1 MPRINLLPWR
11 EWEQRRRR
19 QHFVLTLVLMLV
31 LGIAIV
37 YWASRMVGGAVD
49 AQQARNS
56 YLRGQVAVLNH
67 RISVISTLKKTRA
80 NLLSRMRVI
89 EQLEQS
95 RPMAVHLFDQLATT
109 VPGSVY
115 LTRIENRGGRL
126 SISGVANSPAGV
138 STYMRNIA
146 ASPWLESPNLQI
158 VRTGGKGGER
168 RSSFSVSS
176 RLVTPDEKHAGGG
189 AGGGR

>member
-1 MPRINLLPWR
+1 MARINLLPWR

-19 QHFVLTLVLMLV
+19 QHFVSSLVLVLV
-31 LGIAIV
+31 AGIAIV

-49 AQQARNS
+49 DQQARNT
-56 YLRGQVAVLNH
+56 YLRRQVVALNH
-67 RISVISTLKKTRA
+67 KISEIKALKQTRA

-89 EQLEQS
+89 ERLEQS
-95 RPMAVHLFDQLATT
+95 RPMVVHLFDQLATT
-109 VPGSVY
+109 VPTGVY
-115 LTRIENRGGRL
+115 LSSIENRDGRL
-126 SISGVANSPAGV
+126 KITGVADSPAGV

-146 ASPWLESPNLQI
+146 ASPWLEPPNLQI

-176 RLVTPDEKHAGGG
+176 ELVTPDEKSAESG
-189 AGGGR
+189 AGSGR